1 MTKETSSKSSLLGI
15 FYQHPRLMQSLGWLG
30 SIGILSSGI
39 VAAQTNSPK
48 DSVGVA
54 PSNTTPSSVKP
65 TNSSA
70 SSRAKLRKPNLK
82 PGLLDSAPS
91 RTPQGTPARR
101 RLETSVAT
109 GNPESV
115 SVREP
120 QNSVSAP
127 PETARPRRAVVRLSK
142 PRLTPPDLSIPTQAS
157 VSKPPKVTIN
167 PSQRQENAQ
176 KPVNPNNRDSNRRNY
191 RVGSSAR
198 DSGPSAVVLTE
209 RSRGCTTTSRN
220 GRLASGSCGSQP
232 PQTETASVR
241 HSRNETVARRR
252 SQPLQ
257 DSGNETVA
265 NRPNKPAKFRVNET
279 VDNPSVNVA
288 INRRLNQPL
297 ANGTNVVTDSSR
309 NAPLNPSVNVAIGN
323 NLNQPLTRQVNQY
336 EIAEAK
342 LPAPPVTK
350 VQPVRFA
357 PITASTNR
365 IQRKR
370 RHQVFS
376 GRPSVPSALLP
387 STSLSIPSAQT
398 APMGLDYYDLTRRPV
413 GQPNIAQTSF
423 MFPLTIPAPITSL
436 FGWRLHPISGQYRF
450 HGGTDLGA
458 PQGTPVIAAVSGE
471 VATAD
476 YLGGYGLAVVIR
488 HEEGTQESLYGHL
501 SEVFVKQGDLVNQGT
516 VIGRVGSTGFSTG
529 PHLHFEWRQLAPNGW
544 VAVDAGAHLEY
555 GLAQFMKA
563 LQVAQVPQV
572 PQVPQQPQVSQL
584 TQVPQPPQLQSYS
597 VPTPKI
603 PTEIAGESSKSG
615 VFGEISGVGKIGNLF
630 EAKQ

>member
-1 MTKETSSKSSLLGI
+1 MTKETSSKFSLLGI
-15 FYQHPRLMQSLGWLG
+15 FYKYPRFMQSLGWLG
-30 SIGILSSGI
+30 SISVLSSGI
-39 VAAQTNSPK
+39 VVAQTNSPK

-82 PGLLDSAPS
+82 PGLLDSPPS

-101 RLETSVAT
+101 RLETPAST
-109 GNPESV
+109 GNPANV

-120 QNSVSAP
+120 QNSVSTP

-142 PRLTPPDLSIPTQAS
+142 PTLTSPDLSVPTQAS
-157 VSKPPKVTIN
+157 VSKPPKITIN

-176 KPVNPNNRDSNRRNY
+176 KPVNSNNRNRNRTNY
-191 RVGSSAR
+191 RVGSSG
-198 DSGPSAVVLTE
+198 SYSKPSAVVLTE
-209 RSRGCTTTSRN
+209 RSTGCTTTSRN
-220 GRLASGSCGSQP
+220 GRLASGSCSSQP
-232 PQTETASVR
+232 PHQTTAR
-241 HSRNETVARRR
+241 IRQPRNQTVARRR
-252 SQPLQ
+252 PQPLQ
-257 DSGNETVA
+257 QPGNETVA
-265 NRPNKPAKFRVNET
+265 NRPNKPAKFSVNEP
-279 VDNPSVNVA
+279 VDNPSVNIA

-297 ANGTNVVTDSSR
+297 ANRTNIATGSSR
-309 NAPLNPSVNVAIGN
+309 NEPLNPSVNPTIAN
-323 NLNQPLTRQVNQY
+323 QPNQPLTRQVNQDR
-336 EIAEAK
+336 IAEAK

-350 VQPVRFA
+350 AKSVRFA
-357 PITASTNR
+357 PITASANPT
-365 IQRKR
+365 QRKR

-376 GRPSVPSALLP
+376 GKPSVPSALVP

-398 APMGLDYYDLTRRPV
+398 APMGLDYYDLTRRPIR
-413 GQPNIAQTSF
+413 QPNIAQASF

-436 FGWRLHPISGQYRF
+436 FGWRLHPISGQHRF

-529 PHLHFEWRQLAPNGW
+529 PHLHFEWRQLTPNGW

-563 LQVAQVPQV
+563 LQVAQAPQV
-572 PQVPQQPQVSQL
+572 PQLPQL
-584 TQVPQPPQLQSYS
+584 PQLQSYS
-597 VPTPKI
+597 VPTAKI
-603 PTEIAGESSKSG
+603 PIEIAGESSKSG
-615 VFGEISGVGKIGNLF
+615 IFGEISGVETIGNLL
-630 EAKQ
+630 EEKQQ